1 MGYENC
7 GKHPNSLKALK
18 PITGD
23 NASERA
29 REMQAKG
36 AETKRRNRAARE
48 AMNLTAN
55 EYKKIK
61 EEVLDGFPKAEDI
74 LRVQLAKAIA
84 EDRLDDVERLATAL
98 LPYETP
104 KLTSID
110 QTNVDVSTEDISDED
125 LQEMINKHLKKG

>member
-7 GKHPNSLKALK
+7 GKHPNSLKALT
-18 PITGD
+18 PITGE

-36 AETKRRNRAARE
+36 AETKRKNKAVRE
-48 AMNLTAN
+48 AMALSTA

-61 EEVLDGFPKAEDI
+61 EEVLPTFPKAEDI

-84 EDRLDDVERLATAL
+84 EERIDDVERLATAL

-104 KLTSID
+104 KLQSID
-110 QTNVDVSTEDISDED
+110 QTNLEVNTDDMSDEA
-125 LQEMINKHLKKG
+125 LEAKIKSLLK